1 MESTRSSDSKFIPY
15 RTRPCTFLL
24 WEGVIRAYGNRI
36 LCLHRNPYVLTFYL
50 GLGIGV
56 IRPAFDISILFLFG
70 YHMHLFGLLLNREIG
85 LYIFHLIDFDI
96 DFDTFQR
103 IMQIEA
109 IWCLTQAYMT
119 DRSKY
124 SKTPPLSYIP
134 YITLDRYH
142 IHGIRF
148 TFKMPWWWNGR
159 HARLKIS
166 CWRAWRFESSSR
178 HNMENAHSMSIPR
191 RSIPEIWA
199 WRSPLSSEVLNH
211 LPEKSRQ

>member
-1 MESTRSSDSKFIPY
+1 
-15 RTRPCTFLL
+15 
-24 WEGVIRAYGNRI
+24 
-36 LCLHRNPYVLTFYL
+36 
-50 GLGIGV
+50 
-56 IRPAFDISILFLFG
+56 
-70 YHMHLFGLLLNREIG
+70 
-85 LYIFHLIDFDI
+85 
-96 DFDTFQR
+96 
-103 IMQIEA
+103 MQIEA

-178 HNMENAHSMSIPR
+178 HNIEISYWIGISLAANHEILVIFSIEWMGNLFWNRP
-191 RSIPEIWA
+191 PCT
-199 WRSPLSSEVLNH
+199 
-211 LPEKSRQ
+211 LPEEYMLQQKSHRGRFDTIKTSGKIPTRNPAGG